1 MTNDAANQRFHDV
14 IHWRVD
20 RSTPYKQLVYTDS
33 VGQDQFYRPN
43 EAPKV
48 IADALL
54 SGNDADEP
62 KENPLDEC
70 VEIPPQVYDL
80 LPTQYRYLCDLYD
93 TMHEK
98 HVFLCGMLPT
108 IASLLPNVQ
117 GAHADGFYSPDVF
130 LALVATAGQ
139 GKGTAAKAFDLAFP
153 VDEMLRYQS
162 EAERLE
168 YEAREKALER
178 HESMKEAQ
186 PPEKCHIVPANAS
199 AIALIQSLHDNDGR
213 AFLAETEIDSMLAAD
228 KNAEWGNVSSIL
240 RGAFHHE
247 AVSVKRKTAYRGKTT
262 LSIKHPCLSVFL
274 SGTPSQFQELMHST
288 ENGLFSRFAVY
299 YHSPPLTWRSHRPT
313 AKSTGRKDAI
323 QTEAE
328 ILKTVYELLTGRN
341 AAFPPLY
348 VELSYEQW
356 NDIDLAFSV
365 MQDEFFH
372 EEQRPDLLPSA
383 RRGAIVAFRLAIQFA
398 VFRWIEGNG
407 LQGFAALCKEES
419 AVIGASDADVEC
431 AVMLAK
437 TFTHHAHKLS
447 SLLPRTTKA
456 VSSTKASVMR
466 FLDALP
472 EEFETRDAVSI
483 GEGLG
488 IKERRTIERYLKQL
502 TEGASLSK
510 ITNGKYR
517 KAFPTNSVSV
527 GNVGIVG
534 NVGTNQINTTNT
546 TKPTIPTSDN
556 NVGMSVG
563 NVIVPSDNVSRA
575 KRMAA
580 TEKVETLLAQNFGK
594 DTPPDYENSIHNFS
608 TSTNGTVT
616 PKTAKRAHEATESKN
631 IPLPF

>member
-1 MTNDAANQRFHDV
+1 
-14 IHWRVD
+14 
-20 RSTPYKQLVYTDS
+20 
-33 VGQDQFYRPN
+33 
-43 EAPKV
+43 
-48 IADALL
+48 
-54 SGNDADEP
+54 
-62 KENPLDEC
+62 
-70 VEIPPQVYDL
+70 
-80 LPTQYRYLCDLYD
+80 
-93 TMHEK
+93 
-98 HVFLCGMLPT
+98 
-108 IASLLPNVQ
+108 
-117 GAHADGFYSPDVF
+117 
-130 LALVATAGQ
+130 
-139 GKGTAAKAFDLAFP
+139 
-153 VDEMLRYQS
+153 
-162 EAERLE
+162 
-168 YEAREKALER
+168 
-178 HESMKEAQ
+178 
-186 PPEKCHIVPANAS
+186 
-199 AIALIQSLHDNDGR
+199 
-213 AFLAETEIDSMLAAD
+213 MLAAD

-348 VELSYEQW
+348 VELSCEQW

-419 AVIGASDADVEC
+419 AVIQATDADVEC

-483 GEGLG
+483 GEGIG
-488 IKERRTIERYLKQL
+488 IPERTVKRYLS
-502 TEGASLSK
+502 SLVKSSAISK
-510 ITNGKYR
+510 RVNGKY
-517 KAFPTNSVSV
+517 N
-527 GNVGIVG
+527 IVPNG
-534 NVGTNQINTTNT
+534 MNGTNGTNGT
-546 TKPTIPTSDN
+546 SGTNRNDESAKSATCATNAKSAIVPIPTKPTIPTSDN

-563 NVIVPSDNVSRA
+563 NVKVPNDDVSRA
-575 KRMAA
+575 KRLEAM
-580 TEKVETLLAQNFGK
+580 ENVEMLLNQNFGT
-594 DTPPDYENSIHNFS
+594 DTPPDYENSIRNFG
-608 TSTNGTVT
+608 TSTNGTVV
-616 PKTAKRAHEATESKN
+616 PKTAKRTHETTER
-631 IPLPF
+631 LPF

>member
-1 MTNDAANQRFHDV
+1 MTPQAENHRFNDLTY
-14 IHWRVD
+14 WRVD
-20 RSTPYKQLVYTDS
+20 RSTPFRQLVYTDS
-33 VGQDQFYRPN
+33 IGQDQFYRPN
-43 EAPKV
+43 EAPKS
-48 IADALL
+48 ISDALL
-54 SGNDADEP
+54 SSDGAGEV
-62 KENPLDEC
+62 ESNPLDEC

-80 LPTQYRYLCDLYD
+80 LPTQYRHLCDLYD
-93 TMHEK
+93 TLHEK

-139 GKGTAAKAFDLAFP
+139 GKGTAAKAFDLASP
-153 VDEMLRYQS
+153 VDEMLRHQS
-162 EAERLE
+162 EVERLD
-168 YEAREKALER
+168 YEAREKALEKG
-178 HESMKEAQ
+178 ESMNEVQ

-299 YHSPPLTWRSHRPT
+299 YHNPPLTWRSHRPT
-313 AKSTGRKDAI
+313 AKSTGRGDAI
-323 QTEAE
+323 RTESE
-328 ILKTVYELLTGRN
+328 ILKTVYELLTRRN
-341 AAFPPLY
+341 AAFPPLS
-348 VELSYEQW
+348 VELSHEQW

-398 VFRWIEGNG
+398 VFRWIEANG
-407 LQGFAALCKEES
+407 LQGFAVLCQEES
-419 AVIGASDADVEC
+419 AVIEASDADVEC
-431 AVMLAK
+431 AVLLAK

-447 SLLPRTTKA
+447 SLLPRSTKA
-456 VSSTKASVMR
+456 ISSTKASVMR
-466 FLDALP
+466 FLEALP
-472 EEFETRDAVSI
+472 AEFETKDAVSV

-488 IKERRTIERYLKQL
+488 IPERTAKRYLS
-502 TEGASLSK
+502 SLVKSGTISK
-510 ITNGKYR
+510 RVNGKY
-517 KAFPTNSVSV
+517 N
-527 GNVGIVG
+527 IVPNG
-534 NVGTNQINTTNT
+534 TSGTNGISGTSGTNKNDKSLENAT
-546 TKPTIPTSDN
+546 CAKNATCAIVPNGTKPTKPTADN
-556 NVGMSVG
+556 NAVKEAS
-563 NVIVPSDNVSRA
+563 
-575 KRMAA
+575 
-580 TEKVETLLAQNFGK
+580 EFELLAEQWKKENFGT
-594 DTPPDYENSIHNFS
+594 DTPPDYDNSIYDFS
-608 TSTNGTVT
+608 TPTNGTAV
-616 PKTAKRAHEATESKN
+616 PKAAKRTHELSEPES